1 MRRVVFDITNLAHMV
16 SNIPHGLIR
25 VEAAFAK
32 AFLLNW
38 NATEII
44 FVRRVFCGI
53 LVKVSIRRVTKILDR
68 PFVPSQPKTIIQRE
82 LLRAVTKSGFL
93 GIPFFFKKSDL
104 YINVGG
110 LDQLI
115 RGSILQYA
123 IKFWNLPFVTFCHD
137 LIPINHPYW
146 VNNANFRARYE
157 KGLAIA
163 SKAKLVFCNS
173 ESTSLDLRRYFL
185 RHEISPIPDLVVLE
199 LASDKLMSEPRPPEV
214 SPPLTPKQYVLS
226 VGTITERK
234 NQDLLL
240 NVWSR
245 FFDDPILSKIKLVLV
260 GEVGRGSEA
269 QVRRLKLDPL
279 IMSNVIH
286 FQSMDDEG
294 LAWLYQNSMFTVYPS
309 YYEGWGLPVGESLA
323 YGKICIA
330 SSSSSMPEVGKG
342 LCLHIDPY
350 DFKGWHDAIIAMI
363 KNLEIRKTMETNINA
378 NFKAKSW
385 GEVGQELVKCLANRF
400 GQNQN

>member
-1 MRRVVFDITNLAHMV
+1 MRRVVYDITNLAHMV
-16 SNIPHGLIR
+16 SNIPHGLTR

-32 AFLLNW
+32 AFLHDW
-38 NATEII
+38 HTTEII
-44 FVRRVFCGI
+44 FVRRVFFGFF
-53 LVKVSIRRVTKILDR
+53 VKVSIKRVIKILYR
-68 PFVPSQPKTIIQRE
+68 VPVSSQPKTIVQRE
-82 LLRAVTKSGFL
+82 LFRAISKSSFFAT
-93 GIPFFFKKSDL
+93 PFFIKKSDL

-110 LDQLI
+110 LEQLTKGLI
-115 RGSILQYA
+115 FKFT
-123 IKFWNLPFVTFCHD
+123 IKFWNVPFVTFCHD

-146 VNNANFRARYE
+146 VNSASFTSRYE

-163 SKAKLVFCNS
+163 SKAKLVICNS

-185 RHEISPIPDLVVLE
+185 RNKIAPSPDLVVLE
-199 LASDKLMSEPRPPEV
+199 LASDRLVSAPRPPEI
-214 SPPLTPKQYVLS
+214 SPPLAPEQYVLS

-245 FFDDPILSKIKLVLV
+245 FSDDPVLSKIKLVLV
-260 GEVGRGSEA
+260 GEVGAGSEPEI
-269 QVRRLKLDPL
+269 RRLKLDPK
-279 IMSNVIH
+279 IFSNVIH
-286 FQSMDDEG
+286 FQNMDDEG

-309 YYEGWGLPVGESLA
+309 FYEGWGIPVGESLA
-323 YGKICIA
+323 YGRVCIA

-350 DFKGWHDAIIAMI
+350 DFKGWHDAISAMI
-363 KNLEIRKTMETNINA
+363 KDPAIRKSMEANIVA

-385 GEVGQELVKCLANRF
+385 SEVGQEFVKCLDYRF
-400 GQNQN
+400 GPN

>member
-32 AFLLNW
+32 AFLLDW

-44 FVRRVFCGI
+44 FVRRVFFGFF
-53 LVKVSIRRVTKILDR
+53 VKVSIKRVIKILDR
-68 PFVPSQPKTIIQRE
+68 AFVPSQPKKIFQRE
-82 LLRAVTKSGFL
+82 LFRAITKSGFL
-93 GIPFFFKKSDL
+93 AIPFFIKKSDL

-110 LDQLI
+110 LEQLT
-115 RGSILQYA
+115 RGSLLRFP
-123 IKFWNLPFVTFCHD
+123 IKFWNVPFVTFCHD

-146 VNNANFRARYE
+146 VNSANFRARYE

-163 SKAKLVFCNS
+163 SKAKLVICNS

-185 RHEISPIPDLVVLE
+185 RHKIAPIPDLVVLE
-199 LASDKLMSEPRPPEV
+199 LASDQLMSEPRPPEI
-214 SPPLTPKQYVLS
+214 SPPLAPKQYVLS

-245 FFDDPILSKIKLVLV
+245 FSDDPILSQIKLVLV
-260 GEVGRGSEA
+260 GEVGGGSGPE
-269 QVRRLKLDPL
+269 VRRLKLDPQ
-279 IMSNVIH
+279 IISNVIH

-323 YGKICIA
+323 YGRICIA
-330 SSSSSMPEVGKG
+330 SSSSSMPEAGKG
-342 LCLHIDPY
+342 LCLHIDPH
-350 DFKGWHDAIIAMI
+350 DFKGWHDAIITVI
-363 KNLEIRKTMETNINA
+363 KDPAIRKIMETNIVA

-385 GEVGQELVKCLANRF
+385 SEVGQEFMKCLAYRF
-400 GQNQN
+400 GQN

>member
-1 MRRVVFDITNLAHMV
+1 MRRVVYDITNLAHMV

-32 AFLLNW
+32 AFLLDW
-38 NATEII
+38 NTTEII
-44 FVRRVFCGI
+44 FVRRVLFGFF
-53 LVKVSIRRVTKILDR
+53 VKVSIKRVIKILDR
-68 PFVPSQPKTIIQRE
+68 AFVPSQPKTIVQRE
-82 LLRAVTKSGFL
+82 LFRAISKSSFFA
-93 GIPFFFKKSDL
+93 IPFFIKKSDL

-110 LDQLI
+110 LEQLT
-115 RGSILQYA
+115 RGSLLKFA
-123 IKFWNLPFVTFCHD
+123 IKFWNVPFVTFCHD
-137 LIPINHPYW
+137 LIPIYHPYW
-146 VNNANFRARYE
+146 VNSENFRARYE
-157 KGLAIA
+157 RGLAIA
-163 SKAKLVFCNS
+163 SKAKLVICNS

-185 RHEISPIPDLVVLE
+185 RHKITPIPDLVVLE
-199 LASDKLMSEPRPPEV
+199 LASDQLMSAPHPPKI
-214 SPPLTPKQYVLS
+214 SPPLAPKQYVLS
-226 VGTITERK
+226 VGTITARK

-245 FFDDPILSKIKLVLV
+245 FSDDPVLSRIKLILV
-260 GEVGRGSEA
+260 GEVGGGSEPE
-269 QVRRLKLDPL
+269 VRRLKLDPQ
-279 IMSNVIH
+279 IISNVIH

-330 SSSSSMPEVGKG
+330 SSSSSMPEAGKG

-350 DFKGWHDAIIAMI
+350 DFKGWHDAISSMI
-363 KNLEIRKTMETNINA
+363 KDPVIRKSMEANIIA

-385 GEVGQELVKCLANRF
+385 SEVGQEFVKCLDYRF
-400 GQNQN
+400 SPN